1 MAALAAD
8 LEAVRVAVQAA
19 VEKKEGSWDPS
30 DWSDFV
36 VDVASF
42 LLKERE
48 KPSKV
53 VAAAVGLIVYGAT
66 TLEKLQ
72 GVAGQPPDD
81 EKFKRQLADKYGVP
95 AAICDMLFGEYVSK
109 KKRSGSGPLANVR
122 PVKRALHDGEGRFFA
137 SITNLA
143 NETGS
148 WRLFQEN
155 IIASRDQP
163 FLYIREC
170 YEPLYARLWDELTA
184 VDGLPQA
191 VVRSDWVDRTTERN
205 TRRRHVG
212 AIVSGTSGIGKTFL
226 GIEVVRRLV
235 MEKKCTVVYNFRNE
249 RRFVIAPSRKV
260 LSALSEGDPRMAI
273 LGIDE
278 FRGAELMEGESEA
291 DLDDSCWW
299 GELKL
304 GSPGGTDLHET
315 LKGLPAV
322 WLLVDLHSETYTDGH
337 PRCHVVI
344 FTSFRPDKVKG
355 FADGASGAVM
365 RLYMP
370 PWTVEETVACIN
382 SWSGFAISEAEVRQ
396 RFAKYGGSARMMF
409 MDPSDAAS
417 SMASAYYEAEKAG
430 IVHVFTADGQTP
442 TISSKFVHAFPTAD
456 FRAIDHVDFVSD
468 EVRDDVVAFFLE
480 KTRVTEQLWLEATDG
495 LKIDRTARFELLWH
509 AWAQNPAKKPAVRLK
524 FLGGGFETAAS
535 TKKAAG
541 PRVAG
546 SAVVFAAQLLYEQ
559 AHRTVRLQS
568 NDIKTMEAFSVG
580 QYLKPRTSNF
590 AGIDGLGVYEGPLWT
605 SYAAEARDPP
615 RGVTLV
621 LWQMTIVAS
630 LRHPVKGQVIVDLI
644 THIEALLA
652 KHGKVITGIVLLFAV
667 ESIAAFPFQAYRTA
681 DNEGYKKV
689 PKDVHAVLDKIEQ
702 YAVALPLSFT
712 QN

>member
-1 MAALAAD
+1 MAALATGLKD
-8 LEAVRVAVQAA
+8 VRAAVQEA
-19 VEKKEGSWDPS
+19 VEKKGGSWDDG
-30 DWSDFV
+30 DWSVFV
-36 VDVASF
+36 GDVVSF
-42 LLKERE
+42 LLKQGETR
-48 KPSKV
+48 SRV
-53 VAAAVGLIVYGAT
+53 VAAAAGLIVYGAT
-66 TLEKLQ
+66 TQEKLQ
-72 GVAGQPPDD
+72 VVAGQPPDD
-81 EKFKRQLADKYGVP
+81 EKFMRKLAAKGVP
-95 AAICDMLFGEYVSK
+95 DAICDMLFGEYVSK
-109 KKRSGSGPLANVR
+109 KKRSASGTLTSAR

-184 VDGLPQA
+184 VDGVPQA

-212 AIVSGTSGIGKTFL
+212 AIVTGTSGIGKTFL

-235 MEKKCTVVYNFRNE
+235 KEKKCTVLYNFRNE

-260 LSALSEGDPRMAI
+260 LSALPEGDPRKAI
-273 LGIDE
+273 LHIDE

-304 GSPGGTDLHET
+304 GSPGGTDLYET

-456 FRAIDHVDFVSD
+456 FRAIDHVDFVSE

-480 KTRVTEQLWLEATDG
+480 KTRVTEQLWLEATAG
-495 LKIDRTARFELLWH
+495 LKVDRTARFELLWH
-509 AWAQNPAKKPAVRLK
+509 AWAQSPAKKPAVRLK
-524 FLGGGFETAAS
+524 FLGGGFEAAAS
-535 TKKAAG
+535 TNKAAG

-546 SAVVFAAQLLYEQ
+546 SAVVFDAKLCYEQ

-605 SYAAEARDPP
+605 SQAAAARDPP

-630 LRHPVKGQVIVDLI
+630 NRHPMQGQVIVDLI
-644 THIEALLA
+644 THIKALLA
-652 KHGKVITGIVLLFAV
+652 KHGKLITGIVLLYAV
-667 ESIAAFPFQAYRTA
+667 ENIDEFPFQAYRTA
-681 DNEGYKKV
+681 DNKCYKKV
-689 PKDVHAVLDKIEQ
+689 PTDVHSVLDKIEQ
-702 YAVALPLSFT
+702 YAVALPRSFT

>member
-1 MAALAAD
+1 MAALAAH
-8 LEAVRVAVQAA
+8 LEAAVHAA
-19 VEKKEGSWDPS
+19 VEARNKRWKATM
-30 DWSDFV
+30 WSDFLKHA
-36 VDVASF
+36 VAF
-42 LLKERE
+42 LLAKGRDQDD
-48 KPSKV
+48 V
-53 VAAAVGLIVYGAT
+53 VAAAVGLIVYGVT
-66 TLEKLQ
+66 TEEDLQ

-81 EKFKRQLADKYGVP
+81 EKFMRKLAAKGVP
-95 AAICDMLFGEYVSK
+95 DAICDMLFGEYVSK
-109 KKRSGSGPLANVR
+109 KKRSASGTLTSAR

-184 VDGLPQA
+184 VDGVPQA

-260 LSALSEGDPRMAI
+260 LSALPEGDPRKAI
-273 LGIDE
+273 LHIDE

-299 GELKL
+299 GEVL
-304 GSPGGTDLHET
+304 GVGNTESSGHRAYET
-315 LKGLPAV
+315 IKGLPAV

-337 PRCHVVI
+337 PKCHVVI

-456 FRAIDHVDFVSD
+456 FRAIDHVDFVSE

-480 KTRVTEQLWLEATDG
+480 KTRVTEQLWLEATAG
-495 LKIDRTARFELLWH
+495 LKVDRTACFELLWH

-524 FLGGGFETAAS
+524 FLGGGFEAVAS
-535 TKKAAG
+535 TNKAAG

-546 SAVVFAAQLLYEQ
+546 SAVVFDAKLCYEQ

-605 SYAAEARDPP
+605 SHAAAARDPP

-630 LRHPVKGQVIVDLI
+630 NRHPMQGQVIVDLI
-644 THIEALLA
+644 THIKALLA
-652 KHGKVITGIVLLFAV
+652 KHGKLITGIVLLYAV
-667 ESIAAFPFQAYRTA
+667 ENIDEFPFQAYRTA
-681 DNEGYKKV
+681 DKKCYKKV
-689 PKDVHAVLDKIEQ
+689 PTDVHSVLDKIEQ
-702 YAVALPLSFT
+702 YAVALPRSFT

>member
-1 MAALAAD
+1 MAGLVGLND
-8 LEAVRVAVQAA
+8 VRAKVQAA
-19 VEKKEGSWDPS
+19 VGTRNKAWKDSM
-30 DWSDFV
+30 WSDFIKDV
-36 VDVASF
+36 VSF
-42 LLKERE
+42 LVSEGRDHDDTA
-48 KPSKV
+48 V
-53 VAAAVGLIVYGAT
+53 TAVGLIMYGVT
-66 TLEKLQ
+66 TKGELQ
-72 GVAGQPPDD
+72 NVADNKEEFARRLTD
-81 EKFKRQLADKYGVP
+81 DKYGVP

-109 KKRSGSGPLANVR
+109 KKRSASGTLTSAR

-148 WRLFQEN
+148 WRLFQHN

-184 VDGLPQA
+184 VDGEPQA

-260 LSALSEGDPRMAI
+260 LSALPEGDPRKAI
-273 LGIDE
+273 LHIDE

-304 GSPGGTDLHET
+304 GSPGGTDLYET

-442 TISSKFVHAFPTAD
+442 TISSKFVHAFSTAD
-456 FRAIDHVDFVSD
+456 FRAIDHVDFVSE

-480 KTRVTEQLWLEATDG
+480 KTRVTEQLWLEATAG
-495 LKIDRTARFELLWH
+495 LKVDRTACFELLWH

-524 FLGGGFETAAS
+524 FLGGGFEAVAS
-535 TKKAAG
+535 TNKAAG

-546 SAVVFAAQLLYEQ
+546 SAVVFDAKLCYEQ

-605 SYAAEARDPP
+605 SYAAAARDPP

-630 LRHPVKGQVIVDLI
+630 NRHPMQGQVIVDLI
-644 THIEALLA
+644 THIKALLA
-652 KHGKVITGIVLLFAV
+652 KHGKLITGIVLLYAV
-667 ESIAAFPFQAYRTA
+667 ENIDEFPFQAYRTA
-681 DNEGYKKV
+681 DKKCYKKV
-689 PKDVHAVLDKIEQ
+689 PTDVHSVLDKIEQ
-702 YAVALPLSFT
+702 YAVALPRSFT